1 MNEPK
6 PLETQLSSWPPRRPA
21 ARLKAR
27 LFPDTARLR
36 SGFSAVAFGWR
47 LSPVLGCVVLALAAF
62 RADPQPTSLTAG
74 MKTNNLLATLAW
86 SDQFV
91 LAGAAADFRHNL
103 WHVPTFAS
111 TKASPSNSTMSSF
124 RLLQTNSLM
133 RD

>member
-62 RADPQPTSLTAG
+62 RADPQPTSLTAS
-74 MKTNNLLATLAW
+74 MKTNNAEMKSKLVA
-86 SDQFV
+86 
-91 LAGAAADFRHNL
+91 AGCAVSGALAAAA
-103 WHVPTFAS
+103 VA
-111 TKASPSNSTMSSF
+111 A
-124 RLLQTNSLM
+124 
-133 RD
+133 